1 MVGDHMFIRSVVVPV
16 DDHPGA
22 YFVVRFHEHR
32 ITSVSVDYT
41 VWSNGEYPDDLS
53 IMGKGAFI
61 SADAVQKA
69 VLKAIEKLEAE
80 KEEAKKALEAGGY
93 AQDEGND
100 VADNSVDHDIKAFF
114 AGKARDYSKR

>member
-1 MVGDHMFIRSVVVPV
+1 MVDDHMFIRSVVVPV
-16 DDHPGA
+16 DDVLGA

-32 ITSVSVDYT
+32 VISVSVDYT
-41 VWSNGEYPDDLS
+41 VWRDGDYTDDLS
-53 IMGKGAFI
+53 IMSKGGFV
-61 SADAVQKA
+61 SAAAVQKA

-100 VADNSVDHDIKAFF
+100 VADNSVDHDIQAFL
-114 AGKARDYSKR
+114 AGKAKDYSKR